1 MNTPR
6 LLAVV
11 LVSIVL
17 LIVHSYFKRGFRLTF
32 NFFLFALIA
41 ALRKEIGTF
50 FGSESLMLK
59 GSPFFFPDTSLP
71 FLISFLTVIFGWM
84 FTFYIA
90 CSLAERITDK
100 FTYFNNK
107 IFPTLL
113 FAGIIAASI
122 SYAVETVGVNM
133 GWWRWKFYDN
143 RFSNF
148 LVGDAHFFAMEA
160 WFYFT
165 IHFLA
170 AYFLIE
176 CSRFKKISWKCL
188 FFFVYFIRTWS
199 IVFSG
204 GSNLPRIIEEGIM
217 LCLLVLFSFW
227 LPLEFKLP
235 VLNFKRK
242 LSVFSFKLIDG
253 LFFLVVFNLVAV
265 LVFLSMVKLKNMH
278 LVISIFPLI
287 TLILL
292 AIPKIKPLWVFLF
305 CVCIF
310 ICGGNVMVPTILP
323 VALFMIFKLF
333 ERIPRVLKV
342 Q

>member
-6 LLAVV
+6 LLVV
-11 LVSIVL
+11 ILVSVIL
-17 LIVHSYFKRGFRLTF
+17 LIAHAYFKRGFRLTF

-50 FGSESLMLK
+50 FGSEPLMLK
-59 GSPFFFPDTSLP
+59 GSPFFFPDANLP

-90 CSLAERITDK
+90 WTLAEGITRK
-100 FTYFNNK
+100 FIYFKNK

-113 FAGIIAASI
+113 FAGVIAASI

-133 GWWRWKFYDN
+133 GWWRWKFYDD

-148 LVGDAHFFAMEA
+148 LVGDAHFFALEA

-165 IHFLA
+165 VHFLA
-170 AYFLIE
+170 VYFLIE
-176 CSRFKKISWKCL
+176 CSRFKKFDWKNL
-188 FFFVYFIRTWS
+188 FFLIYFIRTWS

-204 GSNLPRIIEEGIM
+204 GSDLPRMIEEGVM
-217 LCLLVLFSFW
+217 FCLLIVFSFW

-235 VLNFKRK
+235 VLNFKK
-242 LSVFSFKLIDG
+242 NLSVFSFKLIDS

-265 LVFLSMVKLKNMH
+265 LVFLSMVKLKNMQ
-278 LVISIFPLI
+278 LVISILPLI

-292 AIPKIKPLWVFLF
+292 ALPGIKPFWVFLL
-305 CVCIF
+305 CLCMVIS
-310 ICGGNVMVPTILP
+310 GGNVMVPAILP

-333 ERIPRVLKV
+333 ERTPKVLKV